1 MTYGGSG
8 DDSLSDGGARDA
20 ERREA
25 AREKAK
31 TLRDEQRKKDRTRR
45 YIFRGGIFV
54 VILLVIGG
62 VVFGVSNGI
71 RPPSPGPLNMQSD
84 GIKIGTG
91 FKAVS
96 TDALKPGEDPV
107 PSKTNSKDVIAIQLY
122 LDYQCPL
129 CGKFEKSNADQIAT
143 WVKTGAATLE
153 IHPISVLDR
162 FSLGTKYS
170 TRAANAAGCVANYSP
185 NSYFDFNALLFAKQ
199 PAENTSGL
207 SDDQLIALVKQAKTS
222 DVSSISTCVRDQ
234 RFKTWVNAAST
245 RATTGPITGTDLPKI
260 EGTPTVVING
270 EKYAGPIDDA
280 PSFAAAVVKA
290 AGDSFTKDSAKTATP
305 TPSATP
311 KP

>member
-8 DDSLSDGGARDA
+8 DDSLSDG

-25 AREKAK
+25 AREKARS
-31 TLRDEQRKKDRTRR
+31 LREEQKKKERARR
-45 YIFRGGIFV
+45 YIVRGGVLV
-54 VILLVIGG
+54 VVLLVIGG
-62 VVFGVSNGI
+62 VVLGVSNGI

-91 FKAVS
+91 FKAV
-96 TDALKPGEDPV
+96 TTAALRPGEDPV

-129 CGKFEKSNADQIAT
+129 CGKFEKSNSDQIAT
-143 WVKTGAATLE
+143 WLKTGAATLE

-162 FSLGTKYS
+162 YSLGTKYS

-199 PAENTSGL
+199 PAENTEGL
-207 SDDQLIALVKQAKTS
+207 TDDQLISLVKKAKTS
-222 DVSSISTCVRDQ
+222 DVSSISSCIRDQ

-260 EGTPTVVING
+260 EGTPTIVING
-270 EKYAGPIDDA
+270 ERYAGPIDDA

-290 AGDSFTKDSAKTATP
+290 AGDSFTKDSASTATP
-305 TPSATP
+305 TPTP
-311 KP
+311 TP

>member
-1 MTYGGSG
+1 MTYGGAG
-8 DDSLSDGGARDA
+8 DESLSDG

-31 TLRDEQRKKDRTRR
+31 SLRETQRKKDRTRR
-45 YIFRGGIFV
+45 YVVRGGIFV
-54 VILLVIGG
+54 VVLLLIGG
-62 VVFGVSNGI
+62 VVLGVSNGI

-96 TDALKPGEDPV
+96 TAALKPGEDPV

-129 CGKFEKSNADQIAT
+129 CGKFEKSNSGQIAT

-153 IHPISVLDR
+153 IHPISILDR
-162 FSLGTKYS
+162 FSLGNKYS

-199 PAENTSGL
+199 PAENTAGL
-207 SDDQLIALVKQAKTS
+207 SDDQLISLVKQAKPS
-222 DVSSISTCVRDQ
+222 DVSSISSCIRDQ

-245 RATTGPITGTDLPKI
+245 RATTGPIGGTDLPKI
-260 EGTPTVVING
+260 EGTPTVIING
-270 EKYAGPIDDA
+270 EKYEGPIDDA

-290 AGDSFTKDSAKTATP
+290 AGDSFTKEATATP
-305 TPSATP
+305 TPTP
-311 KP
+311 TPSP